1 MSYTQINQSA
11 AGNAHSVIGSLL
23 GRVGAALNEVQDMLG
38 RYRVFRQTYDELSA
52 LSDRQ
57 LADLGL
63 HRSMIT
69 RIAMDAAQGGN

>member
-1 MSYTQINQSA
+1 MSFAHITQHD
-11 AGNAHSVIGSLL
+11 AGNTRSAFGALFSRIGA
-23 GRVGAALNEVQDMLG
+23 VFHDVQDMIG

-69 RIAMDAAQGGN
+69 RIAMDASQGVE